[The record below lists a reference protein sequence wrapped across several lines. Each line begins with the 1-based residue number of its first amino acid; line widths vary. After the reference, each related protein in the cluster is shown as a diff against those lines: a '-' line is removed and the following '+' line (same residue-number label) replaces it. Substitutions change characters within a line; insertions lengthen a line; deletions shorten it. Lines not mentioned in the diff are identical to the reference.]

1 MTTITEPPGLIGL
14 AIHAVRVPVAWVD
27 YNGHMGDY
35 AYGIVFSDAVT
46 AYMDRIGVD
55 AAYRGASAAT
65 IYTLES
71 RIGYLRECHEGAAL
85 TVDLLVLAADRK
97 RIHTFMRL
105 LNAEGAELALC
116 EQVLMHVSRASG
128 TPRAA
133 LFPPEIQ
140 ARVDGDM
147 AAHAALPRPAWLS
160 RPMGL
165 ARGA

>member
-1 MTTITEPPGLIGL
+1 MADIAEPPGLIGL
-14 AIHAVRVPVAWVD
+14 PIHGVRVPVAWVD

-55 AAYRGASAAT
+55 AVYRAASAAT

-71 RIGYLRECHEGAAL
+71 RIGYLRECHEGAQL
-85 TVDLLVLAADRK
+85 SVDLVVLAADRK

-105 LNAEGAELALC
+105 LNTEGVELAVC

-128 TPRAA
+128 MPRAA

-140 ARVDGDM
+140 ACVDADA

-165 ARGA
+165 SRGA